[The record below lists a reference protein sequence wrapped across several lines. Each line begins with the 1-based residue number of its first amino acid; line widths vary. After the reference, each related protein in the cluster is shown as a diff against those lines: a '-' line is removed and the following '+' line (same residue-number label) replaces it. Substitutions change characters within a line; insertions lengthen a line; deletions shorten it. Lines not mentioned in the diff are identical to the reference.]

1 MPETAQNGTNLDI
14 FSSLKHELLD
24 LTIKP
29 GEQILESAVCE
40 RFGSSRPPV
49 RAAFQRLADLGLVD
63 ILPYKGVYASLL
75 DLDYIHQMIHMRTKV
90 EGQILVDFINSK
102 PDAFLLEELEH
113 NIRKQQIYISQND
126 VNINEFY
133 SLDSEMHAFWFAA
146 CKCSGIWNLIQQ
158 QEIHY
163 TRFRMLDFVATQK
176 YEQIVGNH
184 LELLEEI
191 KAGRTESIDLIL
203 GKHLNG
209 GLRRMGEKVL
219 KEYGQYFKPPQD
231 QAFWMEYTK
240 QYFS

>member
-75 DLDYIHQMIHMRTKV
+75 DLDYIHQMIHLRTKI

-102 PDAFLLEELEH
+102 PDAFVFEEL
-113 NIRKQQIYISQND
+113 
-126 VNINEFY
+126 
-133 SLDSEMHAFWFAA
+133 
-146 CKCSGIWNLIQQ
+146 
-158 QEIHY
+158 
-163 TRFRMLDFVATQK
+163 
-176 YEQIVGNH
+176 
-184 LELLEEI
+184 
-191 KAGRTESIDLIL
+191 
-203 GKHLNG
+203 
-209 GLRRMGEKVL
+209 
-219 KEYGQYFKPPQD
+219 
-231 QAFWMEYTK
+231 
-240 QYFS
+240 